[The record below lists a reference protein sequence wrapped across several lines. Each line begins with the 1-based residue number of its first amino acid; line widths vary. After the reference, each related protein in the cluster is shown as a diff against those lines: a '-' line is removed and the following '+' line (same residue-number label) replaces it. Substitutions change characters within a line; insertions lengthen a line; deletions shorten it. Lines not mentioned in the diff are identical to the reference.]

1 MQKIKTNMIQR
12 IQSIWLLL
20 AAITIL
26 CLLIVPTIGV
36 GANNGYYTLDGF
48 GLQLDGSKEQAKNIP
63 LLISIV
69 LAGLISF
76 INIFNFRNRKLQ
88 IRIASLNI
96 FLILALS
103 FWLSRIING
112 IQGIKTLDI
121 EPGLLLPLAA
131 IIFTLLAIRGIKQD
145 EKLIR
150 SADRLR

>member
-1 MQKIKTNMIQR
+1 MIQR

-20 AAITIL
+20 AAINIL
-26 CLLIVPTIGV
+26 CLLFVPTIG
-36 GANNGYYTLDGF
+36 ASTDSGYYILNGS
-48 GLQLDGSKEQAKNIP
+48 GLKLEGAKEQATNIP
-63 LLISIV
+63 LLVSVI
-69 LAGLISF
+69 LAGLISL
-76 INIFNFRNRKLQ
+76 INVFNFRNRKLQ

-103 FWLSRIING
+103 FWLTQMVKSLG
-112 IQGIKTLDI
+112 ELKVLDI
-121 EPGLLLPLAA
+121 EPGIFLPLVA

>member
-1 MQKIKTNMIQR
+1 MIQR
-12 IQSIWLLL
+12 IQSIWLLF
-20 AAITIL
+20 ASIAIL
-26 CLLIVPTIGV
+26 CLLLVPVIG
-36 GANNGYYTLDGF
+36 AASDKGYYNLDGF
-48 GLQLDGSKEQAKNIP
+48 GLQLEGTAQLKNIP
-63 LLISIV
+63 LLVSII
-69 LAGLISF
+69 LAGLISL

-103 FWLSRIING
+103 FWLSQIIKG
-112 IQGIKTLDI
+112 IEGIKTLDI
-121 EPGLLLPLAA
+121 EPGMFLPLVA

>member
-1 MQKIKTNMIQR
+1 MIQR

-20 AAITIL
+20 ASIAIL
-26 CLLIVPTIGV
+26 CLLLVPVIG
-36 GANNGYYTLDGF
+36 AATDKNYYILNGF
-48 GLQLDGSKEQAKNIP
+48 GLQVEGAAQVINIP
-63 LLISIV
+63 LLLSIV
-69 LAGLISF
+69 LAGLISL
-76 INIFNFRNRKLQ
+76 INIFNYRNRKLQ

-103 FWLSRIING
+103 FWLSQIIKGING
-112 IQGIKTLDI
+112 LKTLDI
-121 EPGLLLPLAA
+121 EPGLYFPLAA

>member
-1 MQKIKTNMIQR
+1 MIQR

-20 AAITIL
+20 ASIAIF
-26 CLLIVPTIGV
+26 CLLLVTV
-36 GANNGYYTLDGF
+36 TGAATDKGYYILNGF
-48 GLQLDGSKEQAKNIP
+48 GLQLEGAAPVKNIP
-63 LLISIV
+63 LLVSII
-69 LAGLISF
+69 LAGLISL

-103 FWLSRIING
+103 FWLSQIIKG
-112 IQGIKTLDI
+112 IEGITALDI
-121 EPGLLLPLAA
+121 ELGMFLPLVA

>member
-1 MQKIKTNMIQR
+1 MIQR

-26 CLLIVPTIGV
+26 CLLLVPTIG
-36 GANNGYYTLDGF
+36 ASTDHGYYILNGF
-48 GLQLDGSKEQAKNIP
+48 GLQLEGAKEQTNNIA
-63 LLISIV
+63 LLVSII
-69 LAGLISF
+69 LAGLISL

-96 FLILALS
+96 FLIVALS
-103 FWLSRIING
+103 FWLTQMVKG
-112 IQGIKTLDI
+112 LGQLKVLDI
-121 EPGLLLPLAA
+121 EPGILLPLAA
-131 IIFTLLAIRGIKQD
+131 IIFTLLAIRAIKND

>member
-1 MQKIKTNMIQR
+1 MIQR

-20 AAITIL
+20 ASIAIL
-26 CLLIVPTIGV
+26 CLLLIPVIG
-36 GANNGYYTLDGF
+36 AATDKAYFILQGY
-48 GLQLDGSKEQAKNIP
+48 GLQIEGAKEQTINVP
-63 LLISIV
+63 LLVSVV
-69 LAGLISF
+69 LAGLIS
-76 INIFNFRNRKLQ
+76 IVNIFNFRNRKLQ

-103 FWLSRIING
+103 FWLFQMVKG
-112 IQGIKTLDI
+112 IEALRTLDI
-121 EPGLLLPLAA
+121 EPGICLPLMA